1 MKKVVTAKEMKQIDT
16 LATSSHCIEGLKL
29 MENAGTGI
37 VKALQRRFYDFSS
50 KQVLIF
56 CGKGNN
62 GGDGLVVARLL
73 FNMKISVTIFLLEKR
88 VNLKGDAAINAE
100 LAYNLCI
107 DIIELDD
114 ANLHSL

>member
-1 MKKVVTAKEMKQIDT
+1 MKKVATAKEMKQIDT
-16 LATSSHCIEGLKL
+16 LATNSYGIEGLEL
-29 MENAGTGI
+29 METAGTGI

-73 FNMKISVTIFLLEKR
+73 FNIKTHVTVIHRFLITRAL
-88 VNLKGDAAINAE
+88 L
-100 LAYNLCI
+100 
-107 DIIELDD
+107 IIQRLFSKFSI
-114 ANLHSL
+114 LFWFCLSSFI